1 MDDEIFAAYQEIHHF
16 MFEKVYTNPLPKG
29 EEGKAQDIIIKIYEY
44 FIQHPEQ
51 LPDEYKVILE
61 QEDVHRAVCDYV
73 SGMSDYYAIHIFSKI
88 FIPQGWSKY

>member
-1 MDDEIFAAYQEIHHF
+1 MKSLRHIRKFIILCLKRF
-16 MFEKVYTNPLPKG
+16 IPTLCPREKR
-29 EEGKAQDIIIKIYEY
+29 GKAQDIIIKIYEY

-61 QEDVHRAVCDYV
+61 QEDAHRAVCDYV